1 MPSSPAK
8 PSSPSSRPSADR
20 PLLLRHRDF
29 RRLWTASTTGRTG
42 SSVASV
48 ALPLTALT
56 LLDASPF
63 QVSLLTAAAW
73 LPWLL
78 IGLVAGAWVDRL
90 PRRPLMLACDALAFL
105 AIAAIP
111 AAAWLGVLTYGQ
123 LLVTALLTGTA
134 AVFFQ
139 TSYQVLLPRLV
150 DGEDRA
156 AANSTLHASEEA
168 GQLAGYSGGGALVS
182 LLGPAGALCAQAAA
196 FAVSFVS
203 VLGLRHRE
211 RRTERPATGGTNL
224 VQEIREGLSFTFR
237 DGYIRAFVL
246 CGAAANLALMAYQ
259 SILVAF
265 LVREAHLA
273 AGTIGVLMGAGGL
286 GGIAGAFAAR
296 RLGARLGTARAVYVL
311 TLGTPCLALLMP
323 LAAHTPLGI
332 ALFAVGYTSVS
343 FSVVAENTLTAT
355 FQQDHIPAAL
365 YGRSRT
371 ASAFVNYG
379 TIPLG
384 ALLGGT
390 LAESLGLRPAMWLT
404 VALLP
409 LCGLILLTSPMRRE
423 RDLPT
428 APGVQAETS
437 ASATSRRSV
446 SSSAG
451 T

>member
-1 MPSSPAK
+1 MPTPPSPPSSP
-8 PSSPSSRPSADR
+8 R
-20 PLLLRHRDF
+20 PLLRRHRDF
-29 RRLWTASTTGRTG
+29 RSLWIASTTGRTG
-42 SSVASV
+42 ASVASV

-63 QVSLLTAAAW
+63 RVSLLTAAAW

-90 PRRPLMLACDALAFL
+90 PRRPLMLVCDAVSFT

-111 AAAWLGVLTYGQ
+111 AAHWLGVLTYAQ

-134 AVFFQ
+134 TVFFQ

-168 GQLAGYSGGGALVS
+168 GKLAGYSGGGALVA
-182 LLGPAGALCAQAAA
+182 LLGPAGAMGVQAAA
-196 FAVSFVS
+196 FAASFAS

-211 RRTERPATGGTNL
+211 QRVRRPAAGGTNL
-224 VQEIREGLSFTFR
+224 VQEIREGLAFTFR

-246 CGAAANLALMAYQ
+246 CGAAANLALMGYQ

-265 LVREAHLA
+265 LVREAQLTP
-273 AGTIGVLMGAGGL
+273 GTVGVVMGAGGL

-296 RLGARLGTARAVYVL
+296 RLGARFGTARAVYVL

-323 LAAHTPLGI
+323 LAAHTPLGV
-332 ALFAVGYTSVS
+332 ALFAVGYTAVV

-355 FQQDHIPAAL
+355 FQQDYTPAAL

-384 ALLGGT
+384 ALLGGA
-390 LAESLGLRPAMWLT
+390 LAETLGLRPAMWLT

-409 LCGLILLTSPMRRE
+409 LCGLILLTSPMRHD

-428 APGVQAETS
+428 TGPGHPAEDDAEES
-437 ASATSRRSV
+437 ASASSRSSV

-451 T
+451 R

>member
-1 MPSSPAK
+1 MPA
-8 PSSPSSRPSADR
+8 
-20 PLLLRHRDF
+20 LLRHHADF
-29 RRLWTASTTGRTG
+29 RSLWIASTTGRTG
-42 SSVASV
+42 ASVSSV

-56 LLDASPF
+56 LLDASPL

-90 PRRPLMLACDALAFL
+90 PRRPLMLVCDALSL
-105 AIAAIP
+105 TAIAAIP
-111 AAAWLGVLTYGQ
+111 VAAAMNALTYSQ
-123 LLVTALLTGTA
+123 LLVTALVTGAST
-134 AVFFQ
+134 VFFK
-139 TSYQVLLPRLV
+139 TSYEVLLPRIV
-150 DGEDRA
+150 DGADRA
-156 AANSTLHASEEA
+156 EANSTLHASEQA
-168 GQLAGYSGGGALVS
+168 GHLAGYSGGGALVT
-182 LLGPAGALCAQAAA
+182 LLGAAGAMWAQAAA
-196 FAVSFVS
+196 FAVSFLA

-211 RRTERPATGGTNL
+211 RPAARPVTGGTSM

-246 CGAAANLALMAYQ
+246 CGAAANLSLMAYQ

-265 LVREAHLA
+265 LAREVHLA
-273 AGTIGVLMGAGGL
+273 GGAIGLLMGVGGL

-296 RLGARLGTARAVYVL
+296 RLGARFGTARSVYLL

-323 LAAHTPLGI
+323 LASPAPLGVV
-332 ALFAVGYTSVS
+332 LFAAGHTAVV

-355 FQQDHIPAAL
+355 FQQDYTPPAL

-371 ASAFVNYG
+371 ASSFVNYG

-384 ALLGGT
+384 ALLGGV
-390 LAESLGLRPAMWLT
+390 LAEALGLRPAMWVA

-409 LCGLILLTSPMRRE
+409 LCGLILLASPMRRR

-428 APGVQAETS
+428 VTADAGPVPGPVVTS
-437 ASATSRRSV
+437 VR
-446 SSSAG
+446 G
-451 T
+451 